1 MWSKKGTRLKIGAV
15 FACSLFL
22 SACGDSRFSQTL
34 ETILPDP
41 SDYVYG
47 SFVADDSRAVVAARN
62 VLARGGS
69 AADAAVAL
77 YFTLSVTMP
86 SVASLGGGGVCLV
99 HDSRTQTTEMLDFI
113 APVPNSGLSGGDR
126 PTAVPTN
133 VRGMAALHSRFGRMR
148 WSDNLTH
155 AESLARG
162 GFVVSK
168 ETASDLA
175 RAARPLFVDEGAR
188 RVFSMADGSPV
199 IEGELIRQVELGATL
214 GQIRARGA
222 GAFYSGPLSNRL
234 VDGIRRAGGTIT
246 NEDLRNYRARWR
258 PVLTVRYGEDDL
270 HVAGPPVLS
279 GPVIAQMWQML
290 LTDRRYESAPA
301 EERPHLLAEVG
312 RRAYADRETWNN
324 INGDRQTQSTRLLS
338 ANRARELMTTYD
350 AGRATP
356 PGVAPADG
364 ARISENP
371 SGTGFV
377 VVDGLGLAVACT
389 LTLYNPFGTG
399 RLVPGIGIFLAQA
412 PGVGSRNPYSLSP
425 MMVTGEEGKVFRF
438 AAAGV
443 AGQAVSSVIV
453 SVAAKTL
460 LEKQP
465 VKDAVTGP
473 RLHPLPGSDAVIV
486 ETAETPPRVETLAR
500 RGHTILRQPRL
511 GRVNVIHCST
521 GIPVPSLAR
530 VDCRPVADSRGSGT
544 GLELLIE
551 LE

>member
-1 MWSKKGTRLKIGAV
+1 MWSKKGARMKIGVV

-22 SACGDSRFSQTL
+22 SACGDSRFSDTL

-47 SFVADDSRAVVAARN
+47 AFVADDSRAVVAARN
-62 VLARGGS
+62 ALAKGGS

-99 HDSRTQTTEMLDFI
+99 HDPRTQRTEMLDFI
-113 APVPNSGLSGGDR
+113 APEPKSGVSGGDR
-126 PTAVPTN
+126 PTAVPAN
-133 VRGMAALHSRFGRMR
+133 VRGMAALHSRFGRLR
-148 WSDNLTH
+148 WSDTVLH
-155 AESLARG
+155 AETLARG

-199 IEGELIRQVELGATL
+199 TEGELIRQVELGATL

-222 GAFYSGPLSNRL
+222 GAFYTGPLANRL
-234 VDGIRRAGGTIT
+234 VEGMRQAGGTIT
-246 NEDLRNYRARWR
+246 NQDLRSYRPRWR
-258 PVLTVRYGEDDL
+258 PALTVQYGEDNL

-279 GPVIAQMWQML
+279 GAVIAQMWQML
-290 LTDRRYESAPA
+290 LTDKRYEKAPA
-301 EERPHLLAEVG
+301 EERPHLLAEVA
-312 RRAYADRETWNN
+312 RRAFSDRETWIN

-338 ANRARELMTTYD
+338 SDRARQLMTSYD

-356 PGVAPADG
+356 PGVPQSG
-364 ARISENP
+364 GGRISENP

-389 LTLYNPFGTG
+389 TTLYNPFGTG
-399 RLVPGIGIFLAQA
+399 RLVPGVGIFMAQA

-425 MMVTGEEGKVFRF
+425 AMVTGRDGKIFRF

-443 AGQAVSSVIV
+443 AGQAVPSVIV
-453 SVAAKTL
+453 GVAARTL
-460 LEKQP
+460 LENQTAKE
-465 VKDAVTGP
+465 AVTGP

-486 ETAETPPRVETLAR
+486 EASETPPRVETLAR
-500 RGHTILRQPRL
+500 RGHSVLRQPSL
-511 GRVNVIHCST
+511 GRVNVIYCST
-521 GIPVPSLAR
+521 GIPIPSLSK
-530 VDCRPVADSRGSGT
+530 VNCRPVADNRGSGT